1 MRNPAA
7 IPFYPIA
14 PGAPLPP
21 GGAEEVG
28 NKAWNLMRMAAEH
41 LTVPAGFVLPTSW
54 CRRFRSG
61 EDGGLGQAIEKGMEW
76 LESASG
82 LGFGSVR
89 RPLLV
94 SVRSGA
100 AVSMPGM
107 METVLDVGLNRETTE
122 GLIRLT
128 GNPRLA
134 WDCYR
139 RLVEGYAEVVC
150 QLARQPFDQL
160 LEKALASA
168 EAETARQLDFRS
180 LRQLVGEM
188 ISQFADLAGTPFP
201 QNPRDQL
208 KRAVLAILRSWD
220 SPKAVA
226 YRKLNQIDDEAGTAV
241 TVQTMVFGNAGGGSG
256 SGVAFTRSPVTGDP
270 ELYLDFQ
277 FNAQGEDVVA
287 GRQVLEDQDKLRTR
301 LPETWAQ
308 LQSTGKALESIFRD
322 VQDFEF
328 TLQNGT
334 LYLLQSRS
342 AKRTQWAALRIV
354 VDLVEEGLL
363 QPAEALSLLA
373 GIDLASV
380 ARTRLASPG
389 SQRLAQAKIGGIGV
403 AAGAIALDAE
413 AAERMTKAGHSA
425 ILVRRETSTA
435 DIAGIAA
442 AQGILTASGGRTS
455 HAAVVARQLG
465 KVCLVGCTDLQ
476 IDPDR
481 RTCTIGGRS
490 LNEGDSI
497 SLDGNDGSIY
507 AGALAVIEERPEREL
522 AKIAS
527 WGRGAKE
534 KKKASSGRRLH
545 SVKAV
550 GVSGT

>member
-1 MRNPAA
+1 MLKSAT

-14 PGAPLPP
+14 PGAPLPL
-21 GGAEEVG
+21 GGPQEVG
-28 NKAWNLMRMAAEH
+28 NKAWNLMRMASEH
-41 LTVPAGFVLPTSW
+41 LTVPAGFVLPTNW

-61 EDGGLGQAIEKGMEW
+61 EDSGLAQAIEKGMEW
-76 LESASG
+76 LEGANG
-82 LGFGSVR
+82 LGFGSAR
-89 RPLLV
+89 CPLLV

-107 METVLDVGLNRETTE
+107 METILDVGLNRETVE

-139 RLVEGYAEVVC
+139 RLLEGYAEVVC
-150 QLARQPFDQL
+150 QLATQPFDQL
-160 LEKALASA
+160 LEKALAGA
-168 EAETARQLDFRS
+168 EAETARQLDFRT
-180 LRQLVGEM
+180 LRQLLGEM
-188 ISQFADLAGTPFP
+188 ERQFEHLAGTPFP
-201 QNPRDQL
+201 QDPRDQL
-208 KRAVLAILRSWD
+208 KQAVLAIFRSWD

-226 YRKLNQIDDEAGTAV
+226 YRKLHQIDDEAGTAV

-256 SGVAFTRSPVTGDP
+256 SGVAFTRSPVSGDP

-287 GRQVLEDQDKLRTR
+287 GRQVPEDQDKLRTK
-301 LPETWAQ
+301 LPEIWAQ
-308 LQSTGKALESIFRD
+308 LQSTGKTLESIFRD
-322 VQDFEF
+322 AQDFEF

-334 LYLLQSRS
+334 LYLLQSRA
-342 AKRTQWAALRIV
+342 AKRTPCAALRIA

-363 QPAEALSLLA
+363 QPTEALSLLA

-380 ARTRLASPG
+380 ARTRLAEPI
-389 SQRLAQAKIGGIGV
+389 AHTKVGGMGV
-403 AAGAIALDAE
+403 AAGAIALDDE
-413 AAERMTKAGHSA
+413 AAERMTKAGLSV

-435 DIAGIAA
+435 DIAGIAT
-442 AQGILTASGGRTS
+442 AQGILTAFGGRTS

-465 KVCLVGCTDLQ
+465 KVCLVGCQDLQ

-481 RTCTIGGRS
+481 RTCTIGGRT

-507 AGALAVIEERPEREL
+507 AGALAVMEERPEQEL

-527 WGRGAKE
+527 WGRGANE
-534 KKKASSGRRLH
+534 KKKASSGRRLDA
-545 SVKAV
+545 VKTV
-550 GVSGT
+550 GASRT

>member
-1 MRNPAA
+1 M
-7 IPFYPIA
+7 
-14 PGAPLPP
+14 PP
-21 GGAEEVG
+21 GGPQEVG

-54 CRRFRSG
+54 CSRLRSG
-61 EDGGLGQAIEKGMEW
+61 EDGGLAQVLENGMEW

-82 LGFGSVR
+82 LGFGSAR

-107 METVLDVGLNRETTE
+107 METILDVGLNRETVE
-122 GLIRLT
+122 GLIGLM

-139 RLVEGYAEVVC
+139 RLVQGYAEVVC
-150 QLARQPFDQL
+150 HLPTQPFDQL
-160 LEKALASA
+160 LERQLTGA
-168 EAETARQLDFRS
+168 EAETARQLDFRT

-188 ISQFADLAGTPFP
+188 ISQFEDLAGTQFP
-201 QNPRDQL
+201 QDPGQQL
-208 KRAVLAILRSWD
+208 KQAVLAIFRSWD
-220 SPKAVA
+220 SPKAAA

-241 TVQTMVFGNAGGGSG
+241 TVQAMVFGNAGGGSG
-256 SGVAFTRSPVTGDP
+256 SGVAFTRSPVSGDP

-287 GRQVLEDQDKLRTR
+287 GRQVPEDQDKLRTK
-301 LPETWAQ
+301 LPEIWAQ
-308 LQSTGKALESIFRD
+308 LESTGKVLESIFCD
-322 VQDFEF
+322 AQDFEF

-342 AKRTQWAALRIV
+342 AKRTPWAALRIA
-354 VDLVEEGLL
+354 VDLVEEGLV

-389 SQRLAQAKIGGIGV
+389 AEPLAQANIGGMGV

-413 AAERMTKAGHSA
+413 AAEQMTKEGLSV

-435 DIAGIAA
+435 DIAGIATA
-442 AQGILTASGGRTS
+442 KGILTAYGGRTS

-465 KVCLVGCTDLQ
+465 KVCLVGCPDLQ

-481 RTCTIGGRS
+481 RTCNIGGRN

-522 AKIAS
+522 ARIAS
-527 WGRGAKE
+527 WPPID
-534 KKKASSGRRLH
+534 SSCQGPQMGLVRSARVCPGLKY
-545 SVKAV
+545 SADIL
-550 GVSGT
+550 